1 MSKMIDEKTLLI
13 DEETL
18 CGINAVLS
26 EIDHSLQLVDD
37 DFNKLSKEDLVELL
51 QISKNILTEIL
62 M

>member
-37 DFNKLSKEDLVELL
+37 DFNKLSKDDLVELL

>member
-1 MSKMIDEKTLLI
+1 MNKTI

-18 CGINAVLS
+18 FGVNAVLS

>member
-1 MSKMIDEKTLLI
+1 MIDEKTLLI

>member
-1 MSKMIDEKTLLI
+1 MSKTI

-18 CGINAVLS
+18 CGVNAVLS
-26 EIDHSLQLVDD
+26 EIDHSLGLVDD
-37 DFNKLSKEDLVELL
+37 DFNKLEKEDLVELL

>member
-1 MSKMIDEKTLLI
+1 MIDEKTLLI

-37 DFNKLSKEDLVELL
+37 DFNKLSKDDLVELL

>member
-1 MSKMIDEKTLLI
+1 MSKTIDEETLLI

-18 CGINAVLS
+18 FGINAVLS

>member
-13 DEETL
+13 YEETL

-26 EIDHSLQLVDD
+26 EIDHSLRLVDY